1 MKKTAFAAKTMI
13 AMLAAGMISCSNS
26 DNTAKV
32 TPAALPDS
40 TAVGTTATLNIR
52 YVDIDSVMATYT
64 LSKEL
69 DEQGRKLML
78 DYQRMENQKQNEIQ
92 NLAAQIEQKRNN
104 NGYLSQESFDADV
117 NNVNR
122 KQNEAANILRA
133 HQEKI
138 QKQIAEFNLQLSDSI
153 QNFISDYNAVHH
165 YDAILYRASGL
176 YFNPAL
182 DITDEIIAG
191 LNTRYTPKATKK

>member
-1 MKKTAFAAKTMI
+1 MKKTAFAAKSLI
-13 AMLAAGMISCSNS
+13 ALIAAGMISCAQG
-26 DNTAKV
+26 DNKETVADSAAQANATETAA
-32 TPAALPDS
+32 P
-40 TAVGTTATLNIR
+40 TLNIR

-78 DYQRMENQKQNEIQ
+78 DYQRMENQKTNEIQ
-92 NLAAQIEQKRNN
+92 NLAAQIEQKQKS

-122 KQNEAANILRA
+122 KQSEAANILRA

-138 QKQIAEFNLQLSDSI
+138 QKQIAEFNRQLGDSI
-153 QNFISDYNAVHH
+153 QNFIKEYNATCN

-182 DITDEIIAG
+182 DITGEIIEG
-191 LNTRYTPKATKK
+191 LNARYTPKADK

>member
-1 MKKTAFAAKTMI
+1 MKKTSFAAKSLI
-13 AMLAAGMISCSNS
+13 ALLAAGMISCASGENK
-26 DNTAKV
+26 NTAI
-32 TPAALPDS
+32 TSAPTSSSDENAAPALA
-40 TAVGTTATLNIR
+40 IR

-78 DYQRMENQKQNEIQ
+78 DYQRMENQKSNELN

-117 NNVNR
+117 QNVQR
-122 KQNEAANILRA
+122 KQNEAQKILGA

-138 QKQIAEFNLQLSDSI
+138 QKQIAEFNRQLSDSI
-153 QNFISDYNAVHH
+153 QNFIQEYNATRH

-182 DITDEIIAG
+182 DITGEIIDG
-191 LNTRYTPKATKK
+191 LNARYKSEK

>member
-1 MKKTAFAAKTMI
+1 MKKTAFAAKTLAVLI
-13 AMLAAGMISCSNS
+13 AAGMISCAGSETK
-26 DNTAKV
+26 DAATA
-32 TPAALPDS
+32 S
-40 TAVGTTATLNIR
+40 TAPADSENAQSAGINIR
-52 YVDIDSVMATYT
+52 YVDIDSVMAAYT

-69 DEQGRKLML
+69 NEQGRKLML
-78 DYQRMENQKQNEIQ
+78 DYQRMENQKRNEIQ
-92 NLAAQIEQKRNN
+92 SLGASIEQKRNN

-117 NNVNR
+117 NSLNR
-122 KQNEAANILRA
+122 KQNEAANILGA

-138 QKQIAEFNLQLSDSI
+138 NKQLAEFDRQLNDSVRG
-153 QNFISDYNAVHH
+153 FIEDYNSTRH

-191 LNTRYTPKATKK
+191 LNARYTPSEKK